1 MASLSYDDIYSRVL
15 EKITDYGFLELTDSE
30 IYENLTRKMKIALS
44 KPYLRRLFSSIVYDD
59 EIQVLTYTLNYN
71 SSNAEADND
80 FICEA
85 IALGI
90 VVAWLEP
97 KVKTTNLIHQQFTS
111 SKESKWYN
119 QKDLYVVPIEP
130 KIHRTLALIAPAH
143 RDLTMVEKTF
153 IQIMKDGVDKRLGFY
168 AI

>member
-15 EKITDYGFLELTDSE
+15 DKITDYDFLNLTDSE
-30 IYENLTRKMKIALS
+30 IYGNLTRKMKIALS
-44 KPYLRRLFSSIVYDD
+44 KPYLRRLLSSVAYDD
-59 EIQVLTYTLNYN
+59 DIQVLNYTLSYPT
-71 SSNAEADND
+71 ADEEADND

-85 IALGI
+85 IALGV

-119 QKDLYVVPIEP
+119 QRDHLSELRALLKSCKYEQQSLIRDKGFINNSYV
-130 KIHRTLALIAPAH
+130 
-143 RDLTMVEKTF
+143 
-153 IQIMKDGVDKRLGFY
+153 DGK
-168 AI
+168 

>member
-15 EKITDYGFLELTDSE
+15 DKITDYDFLQYSESE
-30 IYENLTRKMKIALS
+30 IYADLTRKMKSALS
-44 KPYLRRLFSSIVYDD
+44 KPYLRHVFSSISYDD
-59 EIQVLTYTLNYN
+59 EIQELTYEMAYDVD
-71 SSNAEADND
+71 ADADRD

-97 KVKTTNLIHQQFTS
+97 KVKTTNLIHQNFTS

-119 QKDLYVVPIEP
+119 QKDHLNELRNLLKSCKYEQQSLIRDRGWIHNSYV
-130 KIHRTLALIAPAH
+130 
-143 RDLTMVEKTF
+143 
-153 IQIMKDGVDKRLGFY
+153 DG
-168 AI
+168 

>member
-15 EKITDYGFLELTDSE
+15 DKITDYEFLDLTDSE

-44 KPYLRRLFSSIVYDD
+44 KPYLRRLFTSIEYDD
-59 EIQVLTYTLNYN
+59 AIQEFTYTLSYQT
-71 SSNAEADND
+71 SNTDADND
-80 FICEA
+80 FVCEA
-85 IALGI
+85 IALGV

-119 QKDLYVVPIEP
+119 QKDHLNELRALLKSCRYEQQSLIRDKGFINNAYV
-130 KIHRTLALIAPAH
+130 
-143 RDLTMVEKTF
+143 
-153 IQIMKDGVDKRLGFY
+153 DGK
-168 AI
+168 

>member
-1 MASLSYDDIYSRVL
+1 MR
-15 EKITDYGFLELTDSE
+15 
-30 IYENLTRKMKIALS
+30 IALS
-44 KPYLRRLFSSIVYDD
+44 KPYLRRLFSSIAYDD
-59 EIQVLTYTLNYN
+59 AIQQFTYELNYN
-71 SSNAEADND
+71 KDEDADRD

-119 QKDLYVVPIEP
+119 QKD
-130 KIHRTLALIAPAH
+130 HLAEVKALLKSCRYEQQSLI
-143 RDLTMVEKTF
+143 RDRGWIYNSYL
-153 IQIMKDGVDKRLGFY
+153 DG
-168 AI
+168 

>member
-15 EKITDYGFLELTDSE
+15 NKITDYEFLNLSDSE
-30 IYENLTRKMKIALS
+30 IYNELTRKMKIALS
-44 KPYLRRLFSSIVYDD
+44 KPYLRRLFSSVEYDD
-59 EIQVLTYTLNYN
+59 DIMMFTYTLDY
-71 SSNAEADND
+71 ETADESADSD
-80 FICEA
+80 FIAEA

-119 QKDLYVVPIEP
+119 QKDHLAELRSFLKACKYEQQSLIRDRGYIYNGYV
-130 KIHRTLALIAPAH
+130 
-143 RDLTMVEKTF
+143 
-153 IQIMKDGVDKRLGFY
+153 DGK
-168 AI
+168 

>member
-15 EKITDYGFLELTDSE
+15 DKITDYDFLNLTDSE
-30 IYENLTRKMKIALS
+30 IYGNLTRKMKIALS
-44 KPYLRRLFSSIVYDD
+44 KPYLRRLLSSVVYDD
-59 EIQVLTYTLNYN
+59 DIQVLNYTLSYPT
-71 SSNAEADND
+71 ADEEADND

-85 IALGI
+85 IALGV

-119 QKDLYVVPIEP
+119 QRDHLSELRALLKSCKYEQQSLIRDKGFINNSYV
-130 KIHRTLALIAPAH
+130 
-143 RDLTMVEKTF
+143 
-153 IQIMKDGVDKRLGFY
+153 DGK
-168 AI
+168 